1 MAEESL
7 DPNIYGQEYVDLVDK
22 YRNAGGEK
30 FTVQH
35 DATHGYEFKEAMDK
49 MNDFIKK
56 SEASKEK
63 EAVDTGKGTAEFKGD
78 RAQGKK
84 TWEYLSEKGAVTQDL
99 ETWLGGVGNDT
110 EQQTKTH
117 NYLRE
122 TGAVTQDFNAW
133 REGFT
138 GIAAQEDDKSPTFLV
153 DGKTL
158 DINGVEVSTSGSN
171 TLKTFETEDFL
182 KLNQNIEDEV
192 QVLRKNP
199 ILFPEDHEMAGQ
211 VDTEATNAAIK
222 EVQNTAP
229 PLLTFNPDDAN
240 TSIIREKNRAR
251 DVRFAEETEAQ
262 RLVRLEVNQQTKDL
276 ERIREEIRLQSD
288 FDMDTNKWEQT
299 DVEGSLTSWKDSYDD
314 LKKLAE
320 QGGMKKPENF
330 DSMWNDLNKADSGG
344 KDVNSKNSYN
354 KKRNKF
360 INDMLANVKNK
371 VELVGK
377 GANSEGASPEE
388 LKEAE
393 DKFNAYMA
401 GEIELTDSE
410 LKGLGIQINP
420 ELRALIESKV
430 PDVNDIEDLEELGEA
445 FSTTLN
451 EVVAMDPRFDAI
463 QKDISDNINAQ
474 GNEKLLELG
483 DLYDGK
489 TKEGLQL
496 IQKEYAK
503 WWNESYNQQMQDN
516 PQANRIYQQYG
527 LGAED
532 AYSQINRDFERKD
545 TYAQMVFDYV
555 GFDIDNQEESSKDFN
570 WLEEF
575 AVGTGMVSEAVNK
588 LPTSIKQNWNKI
600 QVASQASE
608 LETRA
613 AVVTNIEEGLDSG
626 KLNKEMTL
634 GEARKLD
641 KKLDTRLAWHDPTW
655 LDSDNLGE
663 YLKRKE
669 KRENITEKS
678 IAIDIEE
685 MAKAN
690 ADMSKFVTF
699 DSGSSIINPFGNN
712 NILGIME
719 AISGTV
725 DQAPHMLPS
734 LVGGA
739 MVVAGAGA
747 SSTGAGAIGGVP
759 LATVGYGLMAAG
771 AMYQA
776 GMSYGNIYMDG
787 IERQMQQKYGKNGF
801 TTGEYIESLK
811 DEAIGNQGAALGGA
825 ALVFATEFG
834 SDALFASVGG
844 PILKSLAGNPVTK
857 SMLGNTVGNWLLTS
871 KIPQAIYQ
879 AKLNAGKEYLT
890 ESFQS
895 YLEQGFTN
903 MAAGIDERG
912 NTIDSPFTQNID
924 FDAIHAEGMAG
935 YKMGHVF
942 GAGQVMLGSSS
953 YLGTNFDKGTNSDA
967 YITQAMEMLSGQ
979 PVNKN
984 SKQWKMQSAYLQQM
998 IDGVRN
1004 NKNLTADQKAKT
1016 IAEISG
1022 AREAALG
1029 LGEADPNGDASP
1041 TQREDYIA
1049 SEKERKRLDKI
1060 IKEVDNP
1067 NLTVRE
1073 QASRKLIDAQQR
1085 SIMEYIRDNRSEKP
1099 PPGAAGAAA
1108 MIKNVENV
1116 RATIQN
1122 SETGRL
1128 TFKDFTNKES
1138 MDNYGSAT
1146 GQDILFSDQQ
1156 GTIIQNPTTGEQ
1168 QILINKDVAAKTGG
1182 TNVAG
1187 HELGH
1192 AVLFETVK
1200 NNPEADTRLGQAVD
1214 TYLADLNEVNTEQLA
1229 ASDYKDRLE
1238 AYKQD
1243 PNALQGQEKM
1253 MLLSDA
1259 MVKND
1264 IKLDEGAIN
1273 NVKKFINRTLQSVG
1287 LQKIAFNKPTDVV
1300 AFIENLNRS
1309 IEKNKLTPAQ
1319 ETMMASGAEG
1329 NIFTD
1334 IVDQVDTPE
1343 STARVLA
1350 TEQQASRAVNDSFE
1364 QTNRL
1369 LADEDFDVNNSLDQ
1383 KRAVQLA
1390 GGVIEAATKRLWRQ
1404 GSLLTRDQFK
1414 TALESEYIKALT
1426 EYDAELDTGTGAG
1439 SSISTKFNLRA
1450 NKVASDNITKKNTV
1464 STDSEKA
1471 QQVADTTEQKDFDEV
1486 ETKESTQ
1493 REKVYASQTDQV
1505 DSLDTAETKAIIKDE
1520 VSKDILLAAGK
1531 GKNAADTAR
1540 DIANQSKE
1548 TYFKRLRKDIGTF
1561 SSQKYKDFVNSLDK
1575 KFIKSLP
1582 VAAIKRRFGKLF
1594 GIKKIGTTPTKQ
1606 VSKAGKRSNFAK
1618 AVYSIPKI
1626 TTEAIQAFKDYFLDG
1641 EKRQQSL
1648 YNMLTTDFALESMFE
1663 LMNDSDF
1670 MNKLQTALGNDGI
1683 TALEF
1688 MESIENKLDQRTKED
1703 TSLDVVQQASR
1714 SKLQDLTKPKEIL
1727 APGQEIVDGTLR
1739 LVNKPKKQLSKKAI
1753 LDAFNE
1759 KGAEGINTLIDALD
1773 PNFRKLNAKD
1783 KVAAQKVMLESLIK
1797 NGMPIKTLLKA
1808 ANLSPGYSYDQ
1819 LVNRGLQWI
1828 SDKVVL
1834 EQKVKDRP
1842 QTSIPQTLEAY
1853 LRGEIGDIKAFT
1865 LEMQKK
1871 YAQTT
1876 DSDIT
1881 AALQGRAIGVKGIK
1895 SRAEADVANY
1905 EAIIRGREKI
1915 LNIVRK
1921 LGPSDKAAFIDFLY
1935 SNSNLNQNLGRVL
1948 SPVFGFQKLYNP
1960 LKYAI
1965 NKSGKKYVT
1974 NPIINEHVLQFNEQ
1988 VKMIAS
1994 LLDAPSKIYK
2004 DGLKYL
2010 NKNQFQVPIQG
2021 VAQEQTYT
2029 TIDGGKWPAK
2039 SKLIKPIS
2047 DAWKSFLNGEIEWTQ
2062 IPDGIIRY
2070 FNEYFYLNPNNVSFR
2085 NPINNKIET
2094 TAKIYNAE
2102 IKRSIKVNGKTF
2114 TAKQLM
2120 SMNPEGKAMFPNVE
2134 KLQARAV
2141 TLAASKILSPSEVQQ
2156 FINANLPAAV
2166 AMTEANFIIQENIPG
2181 LFQKI
2186 CNSPCRVPKTSNQI
2200 KKTLEN
2206 SLNTQVNAQ
2215 KINKDTKGISVFD
2228 FDDTLATTNSQV
2240 IVNMPDGTNSK
2251 IDASEFAAQSVNLE
2265 NAGAKFD
2272 FSEFNEVVGGK
2283 KGPLADLA
2291 LKRQN
2296 KFGSGDIFVLTAR
2309 PQASAQGIK
2318 TFLDGIGL
2326 NLPIENITGLENG
2339 SPQAKAEWI
2348 LDKTAQGYNDFYFAD
2363 DAIKNVKAVR
2373 QILDQVDVKSRVQQ
2387 AIVNKSERL
2396 NTEFNQQIQDVTGKE
2411 AFKTYSKSRASLE
2424 GAKQDKGLLNWL
2436 GNQLTLTASA
2446 EDFMGLMYDLI
2457 GKGKEG
2463 SRHKAWILDNIINP
2477 YNRAEKALLSAKV
2490 TVANDFAA
2498 LQAKFPSLKR
2508 KKLSFSNPLLDS
2520 IGVGPYSKS
2529 QAMRVYM
2536 WNKQGMNIPGLSKR
2550 DQSALVAAVE
2560 ADVDLKSFADQVIL
2574 IQKDQQ
2580 YPAPGNNWVAGNIS
2594 SDIMSSLD
2602 KGFRRKLMT
2611 EFDQNIE
2618 VIFSPENM
2626 NKLEALYGAK
2636 WVEALKDSL
2645 RRMKAGSNRPVYQ
2658 GGGARVV
2665 NNLLDWLNG
2674 SVGAIMF
2681 LNMRSGLLQLTSAV
2695 NFINWGDNNMYLA
2708 AKAFANQKQYW
2719 KDVIMLMN
2727 SDYLVNRRDGL
2738 KINVNEAELV
2748 DAAKK
2753 GGMKGVLA
2761 KFLDK
2766 GFIITRIMDTL
2777 AIATGG
2783 ASFFRNRVDALLQR
2797 QNPDTGK
2804 TYTKAEAEAKAFD
2817 DFYAIAEESQ
2827 QSSNPSKISQQ
2838 QASLAGRVILS
2849 FQNTTMQYMRMNKKA
2864 IRDLYNRRKN
2874 PGQTQRESDLG
2885 NVSKILYYTTI
2896 QNVIFHSLQQALFA
2910 GLFEEEGEEDE
2921 DKNKTASVANGMLDS
2936 LLFGLGFGGAA
2947 ISTVKNVV
2955 LELAKQG
2962 EKKAPKYEEAVWS
2975 VFDFSPVLDSKVRK
2989 LKSGFKSLS
2998 WNMDEMKRRGWSLDN
3013 PAYLAISQIIAA
3025 GTNAPLDR
3033 VLRKIMNI
3041 RAALDEE
3048 TRTWQKVALMMGWD
3062 TWSVNL
3068 PYWGLQS
3075 TIRKEEA
3082 EDAKI
3087 KSDFKADIRKLKA
3100 DGYKKTMT
3108 PEKFDDVIE
3117 MKSPYGTVMYYYKLK
3132 K

>member
-7 DPNIYGQEYVDLVDK
+7 DPNVYGQEYVDLVDK
-22 YRNAGGEK
+22 YREAGGEK
-30 FTVQH
+30 FTVRGNNF
-35 DATHGYEFKEAMDK
+35 DAAREKMKAFIAEKDKEA
-49 MNDFIKK
+49 
-56 SEASKEK
+56 KEQK
-63 EAVDTGKGTAEFKGD
+63 ARIPFPGD
-78 RAQGKK
+78 RTHAKK
-84 TWEYLSEKGAVTQDL
+84 TWEYLTKEGTVDQDL
-99 ETWLGGVGNDT
+99 ETWLEGIGSDT
-110 EQQTKTH
+110 EFQTMTH
-117 NYLRE
+117 NYLRDR
-122 TGAVTQDFNAW
+122 GVVDQDFNTW

-138 GIAAQEDDKSPTFLV
+138 GVAPQGDNVDEEVPIGFDKR
-153 DGKTL
+153 L
-158 DINGVEVSTSGSN
+158 DVNGVEVSVSGAN
-171 TLKTFETEDFL
+171 TLQTFEADDFL
-182 KLNQNIEDEV
+182 SKQENIEAEV
-192 QVLRKNP
+192 QNLRQNP
-199 ILFPEDHEMAGQ
+199 LLYPEGHEMAGQ
-211 VDTEATNAAIK
+211 VDVEATNAAIK

-229 PLLTFNPDDAN
+229 PLLTFNPEDATN
-240 TSIIREKNRAR
+240 SIIQRKNRERDAR
-251 DVRFAEETEAQ
+251 FEEETEAQ

-288 FDMDTNKWEQT
+288 FNMDTKEWEQT
-299 DVEGSLTSWKDSYDD
+299 DVEGSLASWKENYEA

-320 QGGMKKPENF
+320 QGGMENPENF
-330 DSMWNDLNKADSGG
+330 DSMWNELNRADGGG

-360 INDMLANVKNK
+360 IDDMLSNVKNK
-371 VELVGK
+371 VEAVSQGED
-377 GANSEGASPEE
+377 AEGASAEE
-388 LKEAE
+388 LQKAE
-393 DKFNAYMA
+393 DQFNAYMA
-401 GEIELTDSE
+401 GEIELDDDQLKE
-410 LKGLGIQINP
+410 LGVQINP
-420 ELRALIESKV
+420 ELRALIEGKM
-430 PDVNDIEDLEELGEA
+430 PDVNDVDDLDELSEA

-451 EVVAMDPRFDAI
+451 EVVQMDPRFDAI
-463 QKDISDNINAQ
+463 QKDIKDNINAQ
-474 GNEKLLELG
+474 GNEKFLELG
-483 DLYDGK
+483 QMYDGT
-489 TKEGLQL
+489 TKEGLEK
-496 IQKEYAK
+496 IQEEYAK

-516 PQANRIYQQYG
+516 SQAKLIYQQYG
-527 LGAED
+527 LGASD
-532 AYSQINRDFERKD
+532 AFGQINRDFERKG
-545 TYAQMVFDYV
+545 TFSQYIFDKV
-555 GFDIDNQEESSKDFN
+555 GFDIDDQEGSSKDFN
-570 WLEEF
+570 WFEEF
-575 AVGTGMVSEAVNK
+575 VVGGAMVEESVRK

-600 QVASQASE
+600 QVAVQGSE
-608 LETRA
+608 LENRA
-613 AVVTNIEEGLDSG
+613 DVVTNIEEGLKSG
-626 KLNKEMTL
+626 KLNKNMTL

-641 KKLDTRLAWHDPTW
+641 EKLDKRLYWHDTTW

-669 KRENITEKS
+669 KRERITEQS
-678 IAIDIEE
+678 IAEDIEE
-685 MAKAN
+685 MAIAN
-690 ADMSKFVTF
+690 MEMGKFVTF
-699 DSGSSIINPFGNN
+699 DTNSSIINPFGNN
-712 NILGIME
+712 NVLGFME
-719 AISGTV
+719 ALSGTV
-725 DQAPHMLPS
+725 DQAPHLLPS

-739 MVVAGAGA
+739 MVAGG
-747 SSTGAGAIGGVP
+747 SGVTIGSGGIGGAAGVP
-759 LATVGYGLMAAG
+759 MVAVGYGLIAAG
-771 AMYQA
+771 AAYQA
-776 GMSYGNIYMDG
+776 GMSYGNIYMDAV
-787 IERQMQQKYGKNGF
+787 ERQMGEKYGQKGF
-801 TTGEYIESLK
+801 TTAQYIESLK
-811 DEAIGNQGAALGGA
+811 DEAIGDQSSALLGGGA
-825 ALVFATEFG
+825 VFATEFL
-834 SDALFASVGG
+834 SDALFAKMGG
-844 PILKSLAGNPVTK
+844 PIMEALGPTGKR
-857 SMLGNTVGNWLLTS
+857 MMGNTFGNWLLTS

-879 AKLNAGKEYLT
+879 GKLNGAKEYIT
-890 ESFQS
+890 EAFQS

-903 MAAGIDERG
+903 MAAGIDDEG
-912 NTIDSPFTQNID
+912 KVLSNPFTQNID
-924 FDAIHAEGMAG
+924 FDQIHTEGMAG
-935 YKMGHVF
+935 YKMGHIF
-942 GAGQVMLGSSS
+942 GGVQTAMGNSA
-953 YLGTNFDKGTNSDA
+953 YLGVNFDKGSSVKA
-967 YITQAMEMLSGQ
+967 YTDQAMYMLKGQ
-979 PVNKN
+979 PLVKGSKLFN
-984 SKQWKMQSAYLQQM
+984 SQNAYLQQM
-998 IDGVRN
+998 IDGIKK
-1004 NKNLTADQKAKT
+1004 NKNLSPEQKAQA
-1016 IAEISG
+1016 IQEIST
-1022 AREAALG
+1022 AREAAISISS
-1029 LGEADPNGDASP
+1029 ADPAGNASP
-1041 TQREDYIA
+1041 TQRQDLIA
-1049 SEKERKRLDKI
+1049 LEQERKRLDKI
-1060 IKEVDNP
+1060 IKEVDNA
-1067 NLTVRE
+1067 NLTVEE
-1073 QASRKLIDAQQR
+1073 QASRARVDSEQR
-1085 SIMEYIRDNRSEKP
+1085 AIMKYLKETYDNESDGGGPRKPP
-1099 PPGAAGAAA
+1099 PPGAVALDVAEN
-1108 MIKNVENV
+1108 IENV

-1128 TFKDFTNKES
+1128 TFKDFANQQS
-1138 MDNYGSAT
+1138 MDNYGQST
-1146 GQDILFSDQQ
+1146 GQKILFSDQQ
-1156 GTIIQNPTTGEQ
+1156 GTILQNKTTGQ
-1168 QILINKDVAAKTGG
+1168 QEILVNRDVSARTGG

-1200 NNPEADTRLGQAVD
+1200 NNPQADRLLSQAVD
-1214 TYLADLNEVNTEQLA
+1214 TYLADLNEVNAEQLA
-1229 ASDYKDRLE
+1229 QSDYKERLE

-1287 LQKIAFNKPTDVV
+1287 LQKIAFNKPGDVV

-1319 ETMMASGAEG
+1319 ETMMASGAG
-1329 NIFTD
+1329 GDIFVEAMD
-1334 IVDQVDTPE
+1334 GVVDTPE
-1343 STARVLA
+1343 SSVTGLPI
-1350 TEQQASRAVNDSFE
+1350 TQQASRTINDSFE

-1383 KRAVQLA
+1383 RRAVKTA
-1390 GGVIEAATKRLWRQ
+1390 GGVIEAAVKRLWRQ

-1414 TALESEYIKALT
+1414 TALENEYIQALT
-1426 EYDAELDTGTGAG
+1426 EYDSDLDTGTGAG

-1450 NKVASDNITKKNTV
+1450 GGVAKANLGKGESA
-1464 STDSEKA
+1464 SLDSEQA
-1471 QQVADTTEQKDFDEV
+1471 RQVADTTEQKEFDEV
-1486 ETKESTQ
+1486 QTKESTQ

-1505 DSLDTAETKAIIKDE
+1505 ADLDTAETKAIIKDE
-1520 VSKDILLAAGK
+1520 VSKDILLAAKK

-1540 DIANQSKE
+1540 DIANESKSN
-1548 TYFKRLRKDIGTF
+1548 YFKRLRKDIGTF
-1561 SSQKYKDFVNSLDK
+1561 SSNAYKDFVNSLDK

-1582 VAAIKRRFGKLF
+1582 IASIKRRFGKLF
-1594 GIKKIGTTPTKQ
+1594 GIKQTGTTKTKQ
-1606 VSKAGKRSNFAK
+1606 ISKTGKPSYFNKPVF
-1618 AVYSIPKI
+1618 SIPKV
-1626 TTEAIQAFKDYFLDG
+1626 TAESLQGFKDYFLGG

-1648 YNMLTTDFALESMFE
+1648 YNILSTDFALESMQE

-1670 MNKLQTALGNDGI
+1670 MGKLQTALGNDGI

-1703 TSLDVVQQASR
+1703 ISLDVVQQASR
-1714 SKLQDLTKPKEIL
+1714 PKLKDLTKPEKML
-1727 APGQEIVDGTLR
+1727 PPGQEMVNGMLR
-1739 LVNKPKKQLSKKAI
+1739 LVNKPKKQLSKKTI
-1753 LDAFNE
+1753 ENAFNQ
-1759 KGAEGINTLIDALD
+1759 KGSEGINTLIDAFD
-1773 PNFRKLNAKD
+1773 PNFRKLSIKE
-1783 KVAAQKVMLESLIK
+1783 KIAAQKVMLENLIK
-1797 NGMPIKTLLKA
+1797 LGMPIKTLLKA
-1808 ANLSPGYSYDQ
+1808 ANLSPGYAFKEM
-1819 LVNRGLQWI
+1819 VNRGLQWV
-1828 SDKVVL
+1828 SDKVIL
-1834 EQKVKDRP
+1834 EQKAKDTRRD
-1842 QTSIPQTLEAY
+1842 TDIPQTLEAY
-1853 LRGEIGDIKAFT
+1853 LRGEIGDIKAFK

-1871 YAQTT
+1871 YGETT

-1881 AALQGRAIGVKGIK
+1881 AALQGRAVVSAIDGVVSSGKIK
-1895 SRAEADVANY
+1895 SKAEADVANSA
-1905 EAIIRGREKI
+1905 AIIRGREKI

-1921 LGPSDKAAFIDFLY
+1921 LNPSDKAAFIDFLY

-1948 SPVFGFQKLYNP
+1948 SPIFGFQKIYNP
-1960 LKYAI
+1960 FKSGI
-1965 NKSGKKYVT
+1965 NKKGKKYVT
-1974 NPIINEHVLQFNEQ
+1974 NPIINEHVIQFNNQ

-1994 LLDAPSKIYK
+1994 LLDASSKIYK

-2010 NKNQFQVPIQG
+2010 NNNQFQVPIQG

-2039 SKLIKPIS
+2039 SKLHKRLS
-2047 DAWKSFLNGEIEWTQ
+2047 DAWESFLRGEIEWTQ

-2094 TAKIYNAE
+2094 AAKIYNAE
-2102 IKRSIKVNGKTF
+2102 IKRSIKVDGKTF

-2141 TLAASKILSPSEVQQ
+2141 DLAASKILSPSEVQQ

-2166 AMTEANFIIQENIPG
+2166 AMTEANFVIQENIPG

-2186 CNSPCRVPKTSNQI
+2186 CNSPCRVPKTSDQV

-2215 KINKDTKGISVFD
+2215 KINKPTKGISVFD
-2228 FDDTLATTNSQV
+2228 FDDTLATTSSQV
-2240 IVNMPDGTNSK
+2240 IVNMPDGTSSK

-2272 FSEFNEVVGGK
+2272 FSEFNKVVGGK

-2339 SPQAKAEWI
+2339 SPQAKADWV

-2396 NTEFNQQIQDVTGKE
+2396 NTEFNQQIEDVTGKQ
-2411 AFKTYSKSRASLE
+2411 AFKTYSKSRATLE

-2463 SRHKAWILDNIINP
+2463 SRHKAWIIDNLMTP

-2508 KKLSFSNPLLDS
+2508 KKLSFSNPLLDP
-2520 IGVGPYSKS
+2520 IGVGPYTKS

-2536 WNKQGMNIPGLSKR
+2536 WNKQGMDIPGLSQR
-2550 DQSALVAAVE
+2550 DQRALVAAVE
-2560 ADVDLKSFADQVIL
+2560 ADVDLQSFADQVIL
-2574 IQKDQQ
+2574 IQKNQE

-2626 NKLEALYGAK
+2626 NKLQALYGTK

-2665 NNLLDWLNG
+2665 NELLDWLNG

-2695 NFINWGDNNMYLA
+2695 NFINWGDNNIAAA

-2719 KDVIMLMN
+2719 KDVIRLMN

-2748 DAAKK
+2748 DAGKK
-2753 GGMKGVLA
+2753 GGMKGALA
-2761 KFLDK
+2761 YMLDK
-2766 GFIITRIMDTL
+2766 GFLITRIMDSL
-2777 AIATGG
+2777 AIGTGG
-2783 ASFFRNRVDALLQR
+2783 ATFFRNRINALLKR
-2797 QNPDTGK
+2797 INPATNEI
-2804 TYTKAEAEAKAFD
+2804 YTLAEAEARAFE

-2827 QSSNPSKISQQ
+2827 QSSNPARISQQ

-2849 FQNTTMQYMRMNKKA
+2849 FQNTTMQYMRLNKKA

-2885 NVSKILYYTTI
+2885 NVSKIL
-2896 QNVIFHSLQQALFA
+2896 
-2910 GLFEEEGEEDE
+2910 
-2921 DKNKTASVANGMLDS
+2921 
-2936 LLFGLGFGGAA
+2936 LLHY
-2947 ISTVKNVV
+2947 ST
-2955 LELAKQG
+2955 
-2962 EKKAPKYEEAVWS
+2962 
-2975 VFDFSPVLDSKVRK
+2975 
-2989 LKSGFKSLS
+2989 
-2998 WNMDEMKRRGWSLDN
+2998 KRCF
-3013 PAYLAISQIIAA
+3013 P
-3025 GTNAPLDR
+3025 
-3033 VLRKIMNI
+3033 
-3041 RAALDEE
+3041 
-3048 TRTWQKVALMMGWD
+3048 
-3062 TWSVNL
+3062 
-3068 PYWGLQS
+3068 
-3075 TIRKEEA
+3075 
-3082 EDAKI
+3082 
-3087 KSDFKADIRKLKA
+3087 
-3100 DGYKKTMT
+3100 
-3108 PEKFDDVIE
+3108 
-3117 MKSPYGTVMYYYKLK
+3117 
-3132 K
+3132 